1 MLSVLTP
8 LACLLLG
15 FYVAAVRA
23 WDLRAWLLLAV
34 LVSFSLVAA
43 GSDTHDKIMLWHTP
57 LRHVALLYR
66 SIGIFGWPV
75 WLMIFAVYFP
85 ERAEFDRRHPRLKW
99 LILVPAIVICLAAT
113 MVRVAHN
120 ESGALYAAIE
130 RFAAKINLLRAVSVW
145 LAVIFFLC
153 VLGIKWVAVENPDA
167 RRRLRVLFSG
177 LAVSLVPPYVVE
189 AITTNV
195 LHMRLDQLPP
205 WIEVPALSLLALF
218 PVTLAY
224 VTVVQRALDV
234 RVILRQSLQYAL
246 ARRGVV
252 LLQILVSIIVI
263 LAVAVLSG
271 GSTFPQRMVIT
282 ALGIVAILL
291 VGLGARRLAGWID
304 RRFFREAYNTEQILN
319 RLADSVSS
327 MVELGPL
334 LDTVTKRMAEALH
347 ISKVAVF
354 LREQN
359 RYRPAFALGYGEPP
373 GMLFENHA
381 ATVAELR
388 LRNRPLPVYFSDP
401 RSWAAT
407 LGNAE
412 SSMLQALQTQ
422 LLLPIARRSELLGFI
437 SLGAK
442 ISEAPYSSADTHLLH
457 AVASQTALAVENT
470 RLTSA
475 IASET
480 AEREVLNRELA
491 IAREVQER
499 LFPQSHPEIA
509 GVEYFGTCRPA
520 QQVGGD
526 YYDFLELPGRGLG
539 LAIGDVSGKGV
550 PASLL
555 MATLQASLRGRALSG
570 DGSIDCLMANVNK
583 LVHAASSANR
593 YATFFYAQYEAGAR
607 RLTYVNAGHNPPM
620 LLRQNGSG
628 TEVVRLEAG
637 GPPVGLFAEAAYE
650 SSLLELRGGDVLVLF
665 TDGISEAM
673 NGADEEW
680 GEDRLL
686 ESITK
691 SWEAAPNEMVTAIFR
706 AADEFTLGAP
716 QHDDMTIVTLRVR
729 AESSLS

>member
-1 MLSVLTP
+1 MIGFAGTVAFHVATHIDTIPVLWSQWQHSDSSVIANSALILMLSVLTP

-15 FYVAAVRA
+15 FYVAAARA

-43 GSDTHDKIMLWHTP
+43 GSDTHDQIMHWRTP

-66 SIGIFGWPV
+66 SAGIFCWPV
-75 WLMIFAVYFP
+75 WLMVFAIYFP
-85 ERAEFDRRHPRLKW
+85 ERAEFDRRHPRVKW
-99 LILVPAIVICLAAT
+99 LVLLPAIIICLAAT
-113 MVRVAHN
+113 VVRVAHN
-120 ESGALYAAIE
+120 ESGRFDTSTEPFATIAMLRGPLVWAAV
-130 RFAAKINLLRAVSVW
+130 A
-145 LAVIFFLC
+145 FFLC
-153 VLGIKWVAVENPDA
+153 VLGVKWRTVENPDA

-177 LAVSLVPPYVVE
+177 LAVSLVPPYAVE

-195 LHMRLDQLPP
+195 LKMRLEDLPP
-205 WIEVPALSLLALF
+205 WIGIPALSLLALF

-271 GSTFPQRMVIT
+271 GATFPQRVVIT

-319 RLADSVSS
+319 RLAEGVSS

-480 AEREVLNRELA
+480 AEREVMNRELA

-499 LFPQSHPEIA
+499 LFPQSQPEIP

-520 QQVGGD
+520 RQVGGD

-570 DGSIDCLMANVNK
+570 DGSIDCLMATVNK

-593 YATFFYAQYEAGAR
+593 YATFFYAQYDADAR
-607 RLTYVNAGHNPPM
+607 RLTYVNADITRRCCCVKTAAVGRWCDWR
-620 LLRQNGSG
+620 LAVLRWDSLPKPRTRVHGS
-628 TEVVRLEAG
+628 
-637 GPPVGLFAEAAYE
+637 
-650 SSLLELRGGDVLVLF
+650 
-665 TDGISEAM
+665 
-673 NGADEEW
+673 N
-680 GEDRLL
+680 
-686 ESITK
+686 
-691 SWEAAPNEMVTAIFR
+691 
-706 AADEFTLGAP
+706 
-716 QHDDMTIVTLRVR
+716 
-729 AESSLS
+729 